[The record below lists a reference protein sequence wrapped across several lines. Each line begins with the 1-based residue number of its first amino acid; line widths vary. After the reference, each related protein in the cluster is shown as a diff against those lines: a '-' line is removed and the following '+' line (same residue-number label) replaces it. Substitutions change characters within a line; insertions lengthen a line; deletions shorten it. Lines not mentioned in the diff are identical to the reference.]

1 MCSICLQN
9 PCSSRCPNSS
19 DPMPN
24 KWCVHCGDGIN
35 VGDKYF
41 GSDAGPVCK
50 ECMEGKSY
58 EEILD
63 IFGESM
69 KTA

>member
-1 MCSICLQN
+1 MS
-9 PCSSRCPNSS
+9 
-19 DPMPN
+19 N